1 MNDDNTFDTAQA
13 VMNAM
18 YPMALPQKVEPITKK
33 TFTTQRTQYDPN
45 KLSAVMA
52 ALKTPR
58 STKPLLEALNAP
70 RNSEIG
76 TAESIARA
84 LATMPEQR
92 SFTGAYGTEVINPWT
107 ALLGSGMR
115 AYGTAYGDRASAKR
129 EADNLAREDAIKAA
143 QIQVDAE
150 NAARE
155 DAIKAAQLDLEANKE
170 QITSQIADDYIKYNL
185 DPNAKTEAAAQ
196 AAAQK
201 LAQTA
206 YVKLDPDLPQK
217 FRDNPKS
224 FGYAAREA
232 DIGARTQGGGTTGM
246 TERIV
251 ASVMKDRVGDNAL
264 KKRAELLQAGTQY
277 VSAITDMAK
286 QGGATGAMMNS
297 DKEGQRAMSMF
308 ANPGAYTAEELGAAA
323 DTLIDLYDRMLAVQG
338 MPSVR
343 EGYEMVTRMVEAQKP
358 QTQQTQTTNNA
369 WDKYKT
375 K

>member
-1 MNDDNTFDTAQA
+1 MDDNTFDTAQA

-33 TFTTQRTQYDPN
+33 TYTTQRTQYDPN
-45 KLSAVMA
+45 KLKAVMDA
-52 ALKTPR
+52 LRTPRNTQIMVEALNKPRALKTR
-58 STKPLLEALNAP
+58 GEVIAEAL
-70 RNSEIG
+70 SELPQ
-76 TAESIARA
+76 T
-84 LATMPEQR
+84 R
-92 SFTGAYGTEVINPWT
+92 SFTGGFGEEIINPWDM
-107 ALLGSGMR
+107 ALTSFAR
-115 AYGTAYGDRASAKR
+115 AYGSTYKSKKSDER
-129 EADNLAREDAIKAA
+129 EKADAAREDAIKSA
-143 QIQVDAE
+143 QLQMEAE

-170 QITSQIADDYIKYNL
+170 QITNQIADDYIKYNL

-251 ASVMKDRVGDNAL
+251 ASVMKDRVGDEAL

-308 ANPGAYTAEELGAAA
+308 ANPGAYTAEELAAAA
-323 DTLIDLYDRMLAVQG
+323 DVLIDLYDRMLAVQG

-343 EGYEMVTRMVEAQKP
+343 EGYDMVTRMVQANQPQVQQP
-358 QTQQTQTTNNA
+358 QTKNA